1 MGKQHIT
8 ALQQETIQLT
18 NASAINPK
26 HLRMTVNEDS
36 ILKLNSIGTRIWLG
50 ASTFRIVVVVGV
62 VVVVAPTATN
72 ATTQREVYKA
82 AVMIIAN
89 RDATDSA
96 RPNIFPK
103 S

>member
-8 ALQQETIQLT
+8 ALQHETIQLT

-62 VVVVAPTATN
+62 VVVAPTATN

-82 AVMIIAN
+82 AVKIIAN

-96 RPNIFPK
+96 KPNIFPK